1 MKSRFSDG
9 VRWSLGMV
17 AAMCAVPALAQ
28 SNFNGPIES
37 KEIGKGVYLL
47 SAGSNAVLVLGD
59 KEAVLV
65 DALVAAQGQPLAT
78 KVAEITKL
86 PVVEVINTHYHGDHT
101 GANQVFRKQ
110 GAKILSTANAARTM
124 SGPTPN
130 ARGGQNPALPE
141 DARPT
146 ETFTGK
152 KTVKIKGK
160 TLELTQMPVSHTD
173 GDAVVFIR
181 QANIMVMGDLHHSNE
196 YPVYDTE
203 FGCQC
208 GSYNGNL
215 AADKAVLKL
224 VNDKTIIVPGHGG
237 VTNKA
242 ELTAYVAMLEKVR
255 DQVQAMIDAGKS
267 ADDVV
272 AAKLLADNPAVQP
285 GGPDNRDSF
294 IKVLYGALKSGR
306 GK

>member
-9 VRWSLGMV
+9 LRLTLGLV
-17 AAMCAVPALAQ
+17 AALCAVPALAQ
-28 SNFNGPIES
+28 SNFNGPIQS
-37 KEIGKGVYLL
+37 KELGKGVYLL
-47 SAGSNAVLVLGD
+47 SAGSNAVLVVGD
-59 KEAVLV
+59 KQAVLV
-65 DALVAAQGQPLAT
+65 DALVAAQADPLAA
-78 KVAEITKL
+78 KVGEITKL

-101 GANQVFRKQ
+101 GANAVFHKQ
-110 GAKILSTANAARTM
+110 GAKILATANAAKTM
-124 SGPTPN
+124 ATPTPN
-130 ARGGQNPALPE
+130 ARGGMNAALPQ
-141 DARPT
+141 DALPT

-160 TLELTQMPVSHTD
+160 TLELTQMPVAHTD
-173 GDAVVFIR
+173 GDAVVFVK
-181 QANIMVMGDLHHSNE
+181 QANVMILGDLHHSNE

-215 AADKAVLKL
+215 AADKAVLKM
-224 VNDKTIIVPGHGG
+224 VNDKTILVPGHGG

-242 ELTAYVAMLEKVR
+242 EMTAYVAMLEKVR

-267 ADDVV
+267 ADDVI
-272 AAKLLADNPAVQP
+272 AAKLLADNPGVQP

-294 IKVLYGALKSGR
+294 IKVLYGALKTGR